1 MAKNVV
7 KKKVGRPAGTGYGKD
22 IISKLH
28 RGFTG
33 ALSELD
39 ARGKSLDVLLA
50 DALERDVNGT
60 IRAMSALLPK
70 ADTLDVKVETG
81 DSLSTA
87 LAGVSAALKASKVK
101 GDVIDAEPIEDSVAQ
116 LTNLT
121 DNAD

>member
-1 MAKNVV
+1 VAKNVV

-60 IRAMSALLPK
+60 YSRNVSPIAQGRYIRC
-70 ADTLDVKVETG
+70 EG
-81 DSLSTA
+81 
-87 LAGVSAALKASKVK
+87 
-101 GDVIDAEPIEDSVAQ
+101 
-116 LTNLT
+116 
-121 DNAD
+121 

>member
-33 ALSELD
+33 ALAELD

-87 LAGVSAALKASKVK
+87 LAGVSAALKAGKVK

-116 LTNLT
+116 LTNST

>member
-33 ALSELD
+33 ALAELD

-87 LAGVSAALKASKVK
+87 LAGVSAALKAGKVK
-101 GDVIDAEPIEDSVAQ
+101 GDVIDAEPIDDGVAQ
-116 LTNLT
+116 LTNST